1 MIKRSEDWN
10 LVYQALSA
18 NSAIKS
24 VRNNKAEVQTVEK
37 YSTKRF
43 LHVLSVSLF
52 TICYH
57 FIRSITLFGLL
68 HLITVPCFPPVEE
81 LWRGSRIKILTYFL
95 NCKLL
100 EGSGGGLP

>member
-43 LHVLSVSLF
+43 LHLLSVRLLLYKRYVQLLLLKY
-52 TICYH
+52 CKVK
-57 FIRSITLFGLL
+57 FIVRQKSRLNQPNSAIALPDQLEIQL
-68 HLITVPCFPPVEE
+68 PNPSPV
-81 LWRGSRIKILTYFL
+81 
-95 NCKLL
+95 
-100 EGSGGGLP
+100 

>member
-10 LVYQALSA
+10 LVYQALLV

-43 LHVLSVSLF
+43 LHVLSVSLLIYKRYVQLLLF
-52 TICYH
+52 KYCEAK
-57 FIRSITLFGLL
+57 FIVLL
-68 HLITVPCFPPVEE
+68 VYCKAVE
-81 LWRGSRIKILTYFL
+81 ST
-95 NCKLL
+95 N
-100 EGSGGGLP
+100 ST